1 MLLPPL
7 GGIALCLH
15 FDLRQRKVGRQLIL
29 LLTLLLLALALL
41 RVRVGK
47 EACGARLAALEVPRA
62 GAIGC
67 AIGGDIR
74 LRRGSHHLP
83 FVVLLKLG
91 LQPREHPVA
100 VPHLGRQEAVVLEG
114 QLLEARVE
122 QRGKAPDPNVMCSL
136 LLVLLLKPRLN
147 ISLLLLKFLMF

>member
-1 MLLPPL
+1 M
-7 GGIALCLH
+7 
-15 FDLRQRKVGRQLIL
+15 
-29 LLTLLLLALALL
+29 
-41 RVRVGK
+41 
-47 EACGARLAALEVPRA
+47 PRA

-91 LQPREHPVA
+91 LQPRERPD
-100 VPHLGRQEAVVLEG
+100 PHLGRQEAVVLDG

-122 QRGKAPDPNVMCSL
+122 QRGKGPDPNVIC
-136 LLVLLLKPRLN
+136 VRCC
-147 ISLLLLKFLMF
+147 

>member
-91 LQPREHPVA
+91 LQPHERP

-114 QLLEARVE
+114 QLLEARVLE
-122 QRGKAPDPNVMCSL
+122 QRGKAPDPNVIC
-136 LLVLLLKPRLN
+136 VRCC
-147 ISLLLLKFLMF
+147 

>member
-1 MLLPPL
+1 M
-7 GGIALCLH
+7 
-15 FDLRQRKVGRQLIL
+15 
-29 LLTLLLLALALL
+29 
-41 RVRVGK
+41 
-47 EACGARLAALEVPRA
+47 LEVPRA

-91 LQPREHPVA
+91 LQPRERPVA